1 MFSKT
6 PTKAVKM
13 SLFRGQAEGALF
25 SKGNINLSH
34 ANIEFSRM
42 GAHRVFVN
50 DKIEPHAFLALGQM
64 RLPWLTL
71 KVRLKPRADAWLR
84 ARNVRFIPASSTGR
98 RNTF

>member
-1 MFSKT
+1 MSSKT
-6 PTKAVKM
+6 PTKAAEM

-34 ANIEFSRM
+34 ANIELSRM

-64 RLPWLTL
+64 GVPWLTL
-71 KVRLKPRADAWLR
+71 KVPTNAPR
-84 ARNVRFIPASSTGR
+84 
-98 RNTF
+98 